1 MTFLDA
7 VLALRV
13 RHQKLWFSTGTPNP
27 AADVIKPLRWKNASI
42 LSPGGNCL
50 ASMLGSADEW
60 KLEADYWKPGQPSSK
75 AGLHY
80 CVELTD
86 LDFKRAVYEIRS

>member
-13 RHQKLWFSTGTPNP
+13 RHQKLWFSTGTPDP
-27 AADVIKPLRWKNASI
+27 SADFIKPLRWQNASI

-60 KLEADYWKPGQPSSK
+60 KLEADYWKPGQPPSK
-75 AGLHY
+75 ACLHY

-86 LDFKRAVYEIRS
+86 LDFQRAVYEIRS